1 MTKKNVLVVGAILSG
16 LLLFLVFIQSGDIC
30 YSRIWCHKL
39 WSGINL
45 IGEMLFVFVPTLFF
59 SLITYKMKEEVF
71 RAWWG
76 FARWFAPVIIV
87 VTLLQNTAHTQSGF
101 GGVASGAFD
110 FALLFLLYTLFIFT
124 SLIRIVIAYTRT
136 K

>member
-1 MTKKNVLVVGAILSG
+1 MTKKNVLLVSSVYIVYFVTVLLVSALCKSTWCKVREDDIFGIL
-16 LLLFLVFIQSGDIC
+16 FFIFTP
-30 YSRIWCHKL
+30 
-39 WSGINL
+39 L
-45 IGEMLFVFVPTLFF
+45 IFVFFF
-59 SLITYKMKEEVF
+59 SLITYKMKEGVF

-87 VTLLQNTAHTQSGF
+87 VTLLQNTAHTPSGF

-110 FALLFLLYTLFIFT
+110 FALLFILYALFILI
-124 SLIRIVIAYTRT
+124 SLIRIARAYTRT

>member
-1 MTKKNVLVVGAILSG
+1 MSSVYIVYFVTVLLVSALCKSTWCKVREDDIFGIL
-16 LLLFLVFIQSGDIC
+16 FFIFTP
-30 YSRIWCHKL
+30 
-39 WSGINL
+39 L
-45 IGEMLFVFVPTLFF
+45 IFVFFF
-59 SLITYKMKEEVF
+59 SLITYKMKEGVF

-87 VTLLQNTAHTQSGF
+87 VTLLQNTAHTPSGF

-110 FALLFLLYTLFIFT
+110 FALLFILYALFVLI
-124 SLIRIVIAYTRT
+124 SLIRIAIAYTRT